1 MKTLFFI
8 VTFACLLFFKNSFAQ
23 RITYKDLIGYWYNA
37 DQSKRKFSIEFTDSF
52 HLIIYDSVYG
62 NSKGTYQLKTDS
74 KRTLLVV
81 TLNKE
86 GINHYDKY
94 VLTFVKQ
101 DALKFENI
109 DTNDPIGQK
118 VPLPSNIFF
127 MKKKSL
133 K

>member
-37 DQSKRKFSIEFTDSF
+37 DKSKREFSIEFKDNSR
-52 HLIIYDSVYG
+52 LIIRDSIYG
-62 NSKGTYQLKTDS
+62 ISNGTYQLKTDGGQN
-74 KRTLLVV
+74 LLVI
-81 TLNKE
+81 TLNKK
-86 GINHYDKY
+86 GINHYDQY
-94 VLTFVKQ
+94 TLTFVNA
-101 DALKFENI
+101 DTLKFENI
-109 DTNDPIGQK
+109 DTTDPIGQK
-118 VPLPSNIFF
+118 LPFPSNIFF